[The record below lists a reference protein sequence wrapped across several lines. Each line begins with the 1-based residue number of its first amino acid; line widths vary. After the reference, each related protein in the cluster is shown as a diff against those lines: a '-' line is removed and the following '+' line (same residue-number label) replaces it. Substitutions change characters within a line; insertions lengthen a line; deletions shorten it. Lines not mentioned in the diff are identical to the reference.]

1 MAVTVISESPLSI
14 CGDVV
19 DGRVLVEGRGVADAL
34 GWELKP
40 EGLCSGEVCV
50 PLPPGAASGGRIDL
64 VRAAAALGRPAVVDA
79 GLGAVAV
86 ALPSEERRRALDDL
100 EAPAFTL
107 PDLDG
112 VPHDLGE
119 WQGRKRLLIAFS
131 TW

>member
-14 CGDVV
+14 GGDVV
-19 DGRVLVEGRGVADAL
+19 DGRVLVDGRGVADAL

-40 EGLCSGEVCV
+40 EGLCRGDVCV
-50 PLPPGAASGGRIDL
+50 PLPPGAASGGRVDL

-112 VPHDLGE
+112 VPHELGE